1 MMQSLYVE
9 ADSWMHR
16 RSPRFKLALLALLGV
31 LLFVTETIPLLAAAV
46 SLAAIGYFSTGLKI
60 REAIARLRPVLL
72 TILFVA
78 GFSLLFNPLHMAVVT
93 VLRLTCLMLCAATVT
108 ATTTIAAFIDE
119 VTLLATPLE
128 KLGLVKAAD
137 IGLAIGLVV
146 RFLPEIIGRYEAI
159 REAHAARGLKVRVR
173 TVLVPLIILTLRDA
187 DNIAAAIDARGIRGQ

>member
-16 RSPRFKLALLALLGV
+16 RSPRFKLSVLALLGILLFLTESIV
-31 LLFVTETIPLLAAAV
+31 LLAGTM
-46 SLAAIGYFSTGLKI
+46 AIGALLYFSTGLAF
-60 REAIARLRPVLL
+60 REAMKRLRPVML

-78 GFSLLFNPLHMAVVT
+78 LFSLLFTPLHAAVVT
-93 VLRLTCLMLCAATVT
+93 VLRLTCLMLFAATVT

-119 VTLLATPLE
+119 ITLLTTPLE
-128 KLGLVKAAD
+128 KAGLIKAAD

-146 RFLPEIIGRYEAI
+146 RFLPEILNRYGAI
-159 REAHAARGLKVRVR
+159 REAHAARGLTIRVH

-187 DNIAAAIDARGIRGQ
+187 DNIAAAIDARGIRGH